1 MGMKILDAI
10 WNIGRNCRWYVDRFL
25 ATIYAKVAIWDK
37 CSFEPLKDLMIYK
50 EQFEAARYAIVMLRL
65 NDRRK
70 LNVDSL
76 SKYDLYRWIYLRNN
90 YPEFRNKQ

>member
-10 WNIGRNCRWYVDRFL
+10 WNVGSNCRWYVDRFI

-70 LNVDSL
+70 FDPDHLG
-76 SKYDLYRWIYLRNN
+76 KYDLYKWSYLRTY
-90 YPEFRNKQ
+90 YPEFRKKQ

>member
-10 WNIGRNCRWYVDRFL
+10 WNIGSNCRWYVDRFL

-50 EQFEAARYAIVMLRL
+50 E
-65 NDRRK
+65 
-70 LNVDSL
+70 
-76 SKYDLYRWIYLRNN
+76 
-90 YPEFRNKQ
+90 